1 MCNSNNIQLMFVIFL
16 VRKKVWF
23 GYDNNKF
30 TGHITWVG
38 HTVVYKIKSYVELKF
53 GGEKQDEIT
62 PKNN

>member
-1 MCNSNNIQLMFVIFL
+1 MFVIFL